1 MRAAV
6 GRWVWGGAVL
16 LGLIAV
22 SVLLLRFPW
31 GTTWQTLAAVN
42 TGLLALALLI
52 NLLSPLAKGWA
63 WHLLLE
69 PVAPNRWWVAE
80 EANLIGTA
88 VNSIAAGVSGE
99 AARISLIMQRDG
111 VPLRPAIL
119 SVVWSRGVEALGL
132 ALFLVLAPFALHLSR
147 TLRGLQIAAAVALLA
162 VLVVSGY
169 RGWERL
175 ITRLPAALRAGA
187 RDLAAMSW
195 GGRLIGPTALALLSW
210 AAEWATYHLTLRAVH
225 IPVSYA
231 ASFTALIAVNMGGL
245 IRVTPANV
253 GVMQAA
259 MVGALLPFGVAAE
272 QAVAGG
278 LALQAIEVLPV
289 LALAF
294 AVAGRTS
301 LARLTMGDATSQRL

>member
-119 SVVWSRGVEALGL
+119 SVVWSRGASSWK
-132 ALFLVLAPFALHLSR
+132 PPR
-147 TLRGLQIAAAVALLA
+147 AAK
-162 VLVVSGY
+162 
-169 RGWERL
+169 GWR
-175 ITRLPAALRAGA
+175 
-187 RDLAAMSW
+187 MQ
-195 GGRLIGPTALALLSW
+195 
-210 AAEWATYHLTLRAVH
+210 RAV
-225 IPVSYA
+225 SA
-231 ASFTALIAVNMGGL
+231 AD
-245 IRVTPANV
+245 
-253 GVMQAA
+253 
-259 MVGALLPFGVAAE
+259 
-272 QAVAGG
+272 AG
-278 LALQAIEVLPV
+278 
-289 LALAF
+289 
-294 AVAGRTS
+294 
-301 LARLTMGDATSQRL
+301 